1 MNARGGGDPA
11 IFYPLAFWPQ
21 VSRAAATQQ
30 VDPLLLLALMRQ
42 ESVFDPTAR
51 SPADARGLM
60 QLLPSTAARVA
71 AARGEPTPSDL
82 TNPDVNIALGA
93 AYLGSLLRDYGGD
106 PRKAL
111 AAYNGGEPA
120 VARWQESYGQL
131 EGDEWV
137 ESITYRETRDYVK
150 KVMGNHRRYQ
160 QLYAR

>member
-1 MNARGGGDPA
+1 
-11 IFYPLAFWPQ
+11 
-21 VSRAAATQQ
+21 
-30 VDPLLLLALMRQ
+30 
-42 ESVFDPTAR
+42 
-51 SPADARGLM
+51 M

-71 AARGEPTPSDL
+71 QTRGEAAPDDL
-82 TNPDVNIALGA
+82 TAPDVNVALGT
-93 AYLGSLLRDYGGD
+93 AYLAGLLQENGGD
-106 PRKAL
+106 PLKAL

-120 VARWQESYGQL
+120 VARWQAQFGQL